1 VPRERQI
8 EFPPEQSPDPRVTP
22 VMWIASLAC
31 IVVVIIL
38 IFAVDN
44 GPFIGPWG

>member
-8 EFPPEQSPDPRVTP
+8 EFPPEQSPDPRVAP
-22 VMWIASLAC
+22 VMWIASLVC

>member
-1 VPRERQI
+1 VPLERQI
-8 EFPPEQSPDPRVTP
+8 EFPPEQSHHRLVAP

-31 IVVVIIL
+31 IVIVVIL